1 MSQNKITVQKYMD
14 AFATSDRPTVLAT
27 LTDDI
32 EWVMPGAFHL
42 RGKAAFAKEMQNDA
56 FGGNPI
62 INLSR
67 MIEEKNVVVAEG
79 NVRSATKAGG
89 FLNAVFCDVFEMQ
102 NGRIKRLTSYV
113 MEIKDS
119 QK

>member
-1 MSQNKITVQKYMD
+1 
-14 AFATSDRPTVLAT
+14 
-27 LTDDI
+27 
-32 EWVMPGAFHL
+32 MPGAFHL

-56 FGGNPI
+56 FVGTPI

-79 NVRSATKAGG
+79 NVRCARKAGG
-89 FLNAVFCDVFEMQ
+89 FLNAVVCDVFDMQ

-113 MEIKDS
+113 MEIKE
-119 QK
+119 